1 MRVTTTMMNDEAVA
15 LNAKSLERLARMQS
29 QIASGQ
35 RVQQPHDDPA
45 AAGTALTLKS
55 SLAANETYLQNV
67 ATAKEWL
74 NAAEASLNGV
84 VGILG
89 RALNDARQGASDT
102 LGAEERATLG
112 QHVDGLIADALAQ
125 LNARHRG
132 SYLFAGFKTAT
143 QPFAPSGSPV
153 TSVTYNGDSG
163 TRLIEIEPGQ
173 TLAANVTGGAPT
185 AAAFNALITLRD
197 NLNANNTAAVSTSI
211 ASVQSALDGMLGPL
225 ADAGAR
231 GQRLGDTRTRLEKVQ
246 GGLRELL
253 SRTEDT
259 DMAAAIT
266 QLKQQEMVYQASL
279 QTSARIGRSNLFDFL
294 R

>member
-112 QHVDGLIADALAQ
+112 QHVDGLIADALTQ

-132 SYLFAGFKTAT
+132 SYLFAGFKTTT

-279 QTSARIGRSNLFDFL
+279 QTSARISRSNLFDFL